1 MFQLAIECSGLHG
14 SVALLSTSRT
24 IRSISLSTDRS
35 SVQSLAATVK
45 ALVNQH
51 GRSPDFI
58 SVTQGPGSFT
68 GLRIGLTTA
77 KMLGLAWQIPL
88 VAVNTL
94 EVLALQI
101 LHRQLDDSPAII
113 VPVINAFRRQV
124 FTAGWLSNPDR
135 TIIPVLPT
143 QVVDAHRWTVQPLG
157 DHLPD
162 QTPNPWT
169 TISTEYSTA
178 ASKILV
184 GGPGLLNYQPGQVCQ
199 GSGIAV
205 QLVEGVLP
213 EAGWVGQIG
222 WNRYQAGQTES
233 PMTLTANYVRASAA
247 EDKLDK

>member
-14 SVALLSTSRT
+14 SVALLSDSREM
-24 IRSISLSTDRS
+24 RSISLSSDRS
-35 SVQSLAATVK
+35 SVQSLAGAVK
-45 ALVNQH
+45 ALVYQH

-68 GLRIGLTTA
+68 GLRVGLTTA

-88 VAVNTL
+88 VPVNTL

-101 LHRQLDDSPAII
+101 LHRQLDVRPAIV

-124 FTAGWLSNPDR
+124 FTAGWLCKPDR
-135 TIIPVLPT
+135 TIIPVFPT
-143 QVVDAHRWTVQPLG
+143 QVVDAAGWTLQPLG
-157 DHLPD
+157 DHLPG
-162 QTPNPWT
+162 QILNQWA
-169 TISTEYSTA
+169 TISAEYSTE
-178 ASKILV
+178 ASQILV

-199 GSGIAV
+199 GSGLAV
-205 QLVEGVLP
+205 QLVEGILP

-222 WNRYQAGQTES
+222 WNRFQAGQTES
-233 PMTLTANYVRASAA
+233 PLTLTANYVRASAA